1 MEKKFFLESACY
13 NEGLRQVAV
22 KFSNNE
28 NSELVRHKFFPY
40 FYVPVNS
47 KKEFL
52 LLNEL
57 LRAFGTKKLKL
68 QKIKGENFLVKAVSF
83 SALKE
88 FHSLLC
94 ASTSLR
100 PLLPKPE
107 RQFLIEKD
115 WSYFDSFTLIES
127 NAEKVNE
134 FCFPEI
140 ELDFLPSKLK
150 EFVSGLLLSD
160 NTAAK
165 KLLESIALS
174 NLLCLHVTELPKNEN
189 EITDAL
195 LEKIYF
201 KNGIAFN
208 ERKNLFFGNEFE
220 KKKFYE
226 SKSIKCE
233 LDFSHVLSTLLCFPF
248 FNASIDSMDCDCCRP
263 ESLEAKNLSPSSL
276 IEVKFLSDGFYF
288 ESMNPYYSSA
298 IHNCLEGKQKRM
310 KLKQEWFLNSI
321 PLGPFYRNQVLRV
334 SLCDISP
341 LIHKNQAVIMQ
352 DHELH
357 WFCRSKESFLSKELF
372 ELNNSIVQ
380 TERRINESEAE
391 KAMKSSLSAFT
402 ELEYSAE
409 FNYLKVFNSKAKHLF
424 EGIPKNLA
432 SKNSKFFS
440 LDLAEA
446 IECIKNQTL
455 QKFRELTVQKGVKI
469 FNSQNIKTVVSSP
482 VPLLLAKEFAEKE
495 KLPLPEIK

>member
-13 NEGLRQVAV
+13 NEGSRQVVV

-28 NSELVRHKFFPY
+28 KSELVRQSFFPH
-40 FYVPVNS
+40 FYLSINS

-57 LRAFGTKKLKL
+57 LRAIGTKNLKL
-68 QKIKGENFLVKAVSF
+68 QRIKDKNFRVKAVSF
-83 SALKE
+83 SELRE

-94 ASTSLR
+94 ASMSMR
-100 PLLPKPE
+100 PLLLKPE
-107 RQFLIEKD
+107 RQFLIEKS
-115 WSYFDSFTLIES
+115 WSYFDSFALVES

-174 NLLCLHVTELPKNEN
+174 NLLCLHVTELPKNDAESN
-189 EITDAL
+189 DAL

-201 KNGIAFN
+201 KHGIAFN
-208 ERKNLFFGNEFE
+208 ERKNLFFGSEFE

-233 LDFSHVLSTLLCFPF
+233 LDFSHALSTLLCFPF
-248 FNASIDSMDCDCCRP
+248 FNVGIDSIDCDCCKP
-263 ESLEAKNLSPSSL
+263 ESLEAKNLSPNSL
-276 IEVKFLSDGFYF
+276 IEVKFLSDGLYF

-298 IHNCLEGKQKRM
+298 IHNCLEGRQKRI
-310 KLKQEWFLNSI
+310 KIKQEWFLNSI

-334 SLCDISP
+334 PLCDMPP

-357 WFCRSKESFLSKELF
+357 WFCRAKEGFLSKELF
-372 ELNNSIVQ
+372 ELNNLIVQ
-380 TERRINESEAE
+380 TERRINGIQAE

-402 ELEYSAE
+402 ELENNPE
-409 FNYLKVFNSKAKHLF
+409 FNYLKAFNSKAKQLF
-424 EGIPKNLA
+424 EGIPKNLT

-440 LDLAEA
+440 LELAEA

-455 QKFRELTVQKGVKI
+455 NKFRELVSQKGIKI
-469 FNSQNIKTVVSSP
+469 FNPQNIKALVDSSA
-482 VPLLLAKEFAEKE
+482 PLLLAEEFAEKE